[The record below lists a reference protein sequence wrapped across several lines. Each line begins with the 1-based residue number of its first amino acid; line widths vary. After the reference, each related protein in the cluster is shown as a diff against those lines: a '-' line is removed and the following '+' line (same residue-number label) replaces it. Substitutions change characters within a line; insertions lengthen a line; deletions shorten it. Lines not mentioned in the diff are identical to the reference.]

1 MHTPRLT
8 ALISIFFLSMD
19 SWTVSR
25 HSLSHC
31 WRNAIPLPN
40 KDILSSLTNRDW
52 LVWLCFLISP
62 DELREHLERWDWANL
77 TMALLLLWENY
88 SKFLFFFAL
97 CEAQKHLNSYFIN
110 FSSVTTHTETY
121 NDTGIWAACFRSLVV
136 RTGHCCKKQTG
147 YGKCYAALT
156 HKQILIHHMVT
167 VNRVDWTR
175 SMCMHGASLDFAC
188 VHSRKFIFSYVEKQ
202 FQEVPLN
209 VVKNRINFIV
219 F

>member
-1 MHTPRLT
+1 MPSRCPIKT
-8 ALISIFFLSMD
+8 FFQ
-19 SWTVSR
+19 
-25 HSLSHC
+25 
-31 WRNAIPLPN
+31 
-40 KDILSSLTNRDW
+40 
-52 LVWLCFLISP
+52 VWLTGT
-62 DELREHLERWDWANL
+62 DWFGCVSWSRL
-77 TMALLLLWENY
+77 MSSGSTWRDDTEQTLLWLFCYCERIIANFFFFC
-88 SKFLFFFAL
+88 SLWSTKTFKLIFHKFLF
-97 CEAQKHLNSYFIN
+97 
-110 FSSVTTHTETY
+110 SVTTHTETY

-175 SMCMHGASLDFAC
+175 SMCMRGASLDFAC